1 MQQINYNGQILD
13 RNVPLFSAEHFLKS
27 TSNRLIERMK
37 LSSVQDAIIE
47 SHYFALMSAMRVFRY
62 EIPMS
67 FTYEFF
73 QAEVQRL
80 IDILPKQP
88 FYFISFE
95 VFQNASS
102 TIEFIITAEDVG
114 QHHKEL
120 DYIDEVALYT
130 DFLASSKAYAMSELH
145 TNQLIELAKGF
156 LSDHPYGDCLLLNE
170 KKELLRATK
179 GDIILRFKDELKL
192 PSQTCGVVGSTF
204 RLHVIDKLKRL
215 SDYTPSETELSPFDI
230 QRADEFIIYD
240 VFGGI
245 KSVKKYKKS
254 TFDDSFARML
264 QGLI

>member
-1 MQQINYNGQILD
+1 MQ
-13 RNVPLFSAEHFLKS
+13 
-27 TSNRLIERMK
+27 K
-37 LSSVQDAIIE
+37 L
-47 SHYFALMSAMRVFRY
+47 L
-62 EIPMS
+62 
-67 FTYEFF
+67 
-73 QAEVQRL
+73 
-80 IDILPKQP
+80 DILPKQP

-114 QHHKEL
+114 QYHKEL

-130 DFLASSKAYAMSELH
+130 DFLASKAYAMSELH

>member
-13 RNVPLFSAEHFLKS
+13 RNIPLFSSEFFLKS
-27 TSNRLIERMK
+27 TVNRLVERMK
-37 LSSVQDAIIE
+37 ISAVQDDIFE

-73 QAEVQRL
+73 QSEVQRL
-80 IDILPKQP
+80 MNCLPKQS

-95 VFQNASS
+95 VFQNALS
-102 TIEFIITAEDVG
+102 TIEFLITAEDES
-114 QHHKEL
+114 QKNREL
-120 DYIDEVALYT
+120 GYIDEVALYT
-130 DFLASSKAYAMSELH
+130 DFLASSKAYSMSELH
-145 TNQLIELAKGF
+145 ANQLIELAKGF
-156 LSDHPYGDCLLLNE
+156 LSDHPYGDCLLINE

-204 RLHVIDKLKRL
+204 RLNVIDKLKRL

-245 KSVKKYKKS
+245 QSVKRYKKS
-254 TFDDSFARML
+254 TFDDSFARTL
-264 QGLI
+264 QDLV

>member
-1 MQQINYNGQILD
+1 MQQINYNGQLLD
-13 RNVPLFSAEHFLKS
+13 RNVPLFSSEHFLKS

-37 LSSVQDAIIE
+37 LSAVQDAIIE

-80 IDILPKQP
+80 IDCMPGQP
-88 FYFISFE
+88 FYFLSFE

-102 TIEFIITAEDVG
+102 TIEFLITAEDVS
-114 QHHKEL
+114 QNHIEIS
-120 DYIDEVALYT
+120 YIDEVALYT
-130 DFLASSKAYAMSELH
+130 DFLASSKAYSMSELH
-145 TNQLIELAKGF
+145 TNQLVELAKGF
-156 LSDHPYGDCLLLNE
+156 LSDHPFGDCLLLNE

-179 GDIILRFKDELKL
+179 GDIILRFRDELKL
-192 PSQTCGVVGSTF
+192 PSQTCGVLNSTF
-204 RLHVIDKLKRL
+204 RLSVIDKLKRL

-245 KSVKKYKKS
+245 QGVKRYKKT
-254 TFDDSFARML
+254 TFDHSFAQTL